1 MHVDS
6 GTQGEKGM
14 ERWVPDSNK
23 KTVLGISN
31 QFYLRGQR
39 KRIYADEE
47 KWGQESLNV
56 KKKIISNKLQSMIPN
71 LVHVSIIKLQNN
83 FNCSDF
89 HLPLSKG

>member
-1 MHVDS
+1 MDS
-6 GTQGEKGM
+6 GKQGGKGM

-39 KRIYADEE
+39 KGIYADEE
-47 KWGQESLNV
+47 KWRHVSLKV
-56 KKKIISNKLQSMIPN
+56 KKKISNELQNKIRN
-71 LVHVSIIKLQNN
+71 LFHVSIIKLQNN